1 MLIKFFSRLV
11 KILTNLSK
19 PSFLY
24 LKNKFYTFYANN
36 LNKTNISILIG
47 SIIISLYYIIEYLL
61 FPLGKAVINSLPNST
76 PLVKFGAGLVT
87 STFGTGLTK
96 MALDVTEDLI
106 KSSKPVVTNNMD
118 TPPSPDTSFV
128 SSSLEYGDLISPLER
143 IIYVLFTFN
152 VYLLIAALI
161 IIYILVIL
169 FIVNKETNKDFLFS
183 ILNRFIPNKF
193 NGILKKIFS
202 KGSEISRI
210 YLKTLLAINVFFLF
224 FGIFLNLFANYYLI
238 NNIDNFIS
246 VYNHLHSTDDID
258 KAFLIFFSIKNYRPT
273 LAAPVYKNIRV
284 GGLASLALA
293 V

>member
-1 MLIKFFSRLV
+1 M
-11 KILTNLSK
+11 
-19 PSFLY
+19 
-24 LKNKFYTFYANN
+24 
-36 LNKTNISILIG
+36 
-47 SIIISLYYIIEYLL
+47 
-61 FPLGKAVINSLPNST
+61 
-76 PLVKFGAGLVT
+76 
-87 STFGTGLTK
+87 
-96 MALDVTEDLI
+96 
-106 KSSKPVVTNNMD
+106 
-118 TPPSPDTSFV
+118 
-128 SSSLEYGDLISPLER
+128 
-143 IIYVLFTFN
+143 
-152 VYLLIAALI
+152 
-161 IIYILVIL
+161 L
-169 FIVNKETNKDFLFS
+169 FIVNKETNKNYIFL
-183 ILNRFIPNKF
+183 IIDRFIPNKF

-258 KAFLIFFSIKNYRPT
+258 KAFLIFFSINNYRPM

>member
-1 MLIKFFSRLV
+1 MKRASNIYIAALQIGKYWGKGEAGVSAAAGAALGIAVVLTAKASNSTLLIKV
-11 KILTNLSK
+11 WT
-19 PSFLY
+19 
-24 LKNKFYTFYANN
+24 
-36 LNKTNISILIG
+36 
-47 SIIISLYYIIEYLL
+47 
-61 FPLGKAVINSLPNST
+61 AVR
-76 PLVKFGAGLVT
+76 
-87 STFGTGLTK
+87 TGLTK
-96 MALDVTEDLI
+96 EILNIRDDLFTCYNN
-106 KSSKPVVTNNMD
+106 VVTNNMD

-143 IIYVLFTFN
+143 IIYILFTFN

-169 FIVNKETNKDFLFS
+169 FIVNKETNKDYIFL
-183 ILNRFIPNKF
+183 IIDRFIPNKF
-193 NGILKKIFS
+193 NGILKKLFS

-258 KAFLIFFSIKNYRPT
+258 KAFLIFFSINNYRPT

-293 V
+293 VWKKKKYLSVKEKLNIN